1 MATPQW
7 YQTPNLVTAAIKLK
21 GIPPDK
27 IGDITAK
34 FGEQYCAMY
43 MGGESP
49 DEPMLTPHFLHS
61 LCFCICYFNCV
72 EDIRD
77 MAIVDMLNYCIMIC
91 L

>member
-1 MATPQW
+1 MATLQW
-7 YQTPNLVTAAIKLK
+7 YQTPDMVTVSIKLK

-49 DEPMLTPHFLHS
+49 DRCEGS
-61 LCFCICYFNCV
+61 C
-72 EDIRD
+72 
-77 MAIVDMLNYCIMIC
+77 
-91 L
+91 